1 MKNAQINVPRLVRIK
16 PDALQRLGLYLARPC
31 LTPVALFHS
40 EGLLQSILD
49 VALQSLRDHGIAS
62 ALLLEVNEASIEEA
76 VRLLG
81 AVPPS
86 CRALIGVGGGKALDV
101 AKFTASLAGLPYFA
115 VPTSLSSDGFCSPQ
129 ASLTLEG
136 KRRSLPTGLPY
147 AVVVDLAVCQRA
159 PLMLWHSG
167 VGDLSSKFTAVWD
180 WKLAFHRRGVPVN
193 DLAALMSDA
202 SVFQFMANPVLDG
215 QGIRLLAT
223 ALMLNGVAMEIAGSS
238 RPASGSEH
246 LISHALDITGARPR
260 LHGLQTGTAAYLIS
274 GVQGGSHHERIGE
287 LFARTGFWESVRN
300 QPFSKEEWRIAAE
313 RAPSV
318 KEDFYTILTDRDA
331 WPEFARMIAHDAALV
346 GCFE

>member
-1 MKNAQINVPRLVRIK
+1 
-16 PDALQRLGLYLARPC
+16 
-31 LTPVALFHS
+31 
-40 EGLLQSILD
+40 
-49 VALQSLRDHGIAS
+49 
-62 ALLLEVNEASIEEA
+62 
-76 VRLLG
+76 
-81 AVPPS
+81 
-86 CRALIGVGGGKALDV
+86 
-101 AKFTASLAGLPYFA
+101 
-115 VPTSLSSDGFCSPQ
+115 
-129 ASLTLEG
+129 
-136 KRRSLPTGLPY
+136 
-147 AVVVDLAVCQRA
+147 
-159 PLMLWHSG
+159 MLWHSG

-274 GVQGGSHHERIGE
+274 GLQGGSHHERIGE

-331 WPEFARMIAHDAALV
+331 WPEFAKMIAHDAALV